1 MILIETIKSHPV
13 KVVLVLLIIMALFNI
28 SYEKINY
35 YNANKIGLVEI
46 NTPIMS
52 SKKIIE
58 DLNYFKNKEDVKAI
72 VVRVESPGGSVAASQ
87 EIYLKIKQISD
98 NIKPVYV
105 SMGNIAASG
114 GYYLS
119 LGADTIVAN
128 SGTTTGSIGVIM
140 GYPILN
146 QFMENIGIEYKTVK
160 SGLYKDSGSSF
171 RQDTKEDNEYFQ
183 LLVNDLHNQFVN
195 AIALERNLNLE
206 QVEKLSNG
214 KVYSGSQALQNNL
227 IDVIGTLEDV
237 YLIANNRFGGLK
249 DPIIL
254 LPPNEKESIFDII
267 FNKINTSTN
276 YNLSYPLPLFR
287 MSY

>member
-35 YNANKIGLVEI
+35 YNGNKIGLVEI

>member
-1 MILIETIKSHPV
+1 MIIIEKIKSHPV
-13 KVVLVLLIIMALFNI
+13 KVILVLFIVVALFNV
-28 SYEKINY
+28 SFENINY
-35 YNANKIGLVEI
+35 YNSNKIGLVEI

-58 DLNYFKNKEDVKAI
+58 DLNYFKNKDDVQAI
-72 VVRVESPGGSVAASQ
+72 VVRVESPGGSVASSQ
-87 EIYLKIKQISD
+87 EIYMKIKHISD

-105 SMGNIAASG
+105 SMGNVAASG

-119 LGADTIVAN
+119 LGADTIIAN
-128 SGTTTGSIGVIM
+128 SGTATGSIGVIM
-140 GYPILN
+140 GYPIIN
-146 QFMENIGIEYKTVK
+146 QLMENIGIEYKTVK

-171 RQDTKEDNEYFQ
+171 RDHTKEDKEYFQ

-195 AIALERNLNLE
+195 AIAIERNLNIE
-206 QVEKLSNG
+206 QVKKLANG
-214 KVYSGSQALQNNL
+214 KVYSGYQALQNNL
-227 IDVIGTLEDV
+227 IDVIGTLEDT
-237 YLIANNRFGGLK
+237 YLLANNRFGGLN

-254 LPPNEKESIFDII
+254 LPPNEKESIFDFI

-287 MSY
+287 MF

>member
-195 AIALERNLNLE
+195 TIALERNLNLE

>member
-35 YNANKIGLVEI
+35 YNGNKIGLVEI

-195 AIALERNLNLE
+195 TIALERNLNLE